1 MRMHIYAEI
10 RSCFDVVKVELH
22 KRDLEGVGHGL
33 HQGGGGGSD
42 GAKHASHPGLHQ
54 VTQRLAPLEAIIC
67 RVPGPCGLNW
77 CDSLSNAAW
86 LLDMG

>member
-33 HQGGGGGSD
+33 HQGGGGGGD
-42 GAKHASHPGLHQ
+42 GPEHAGHPRLHQ
-54 VTQRLAPLEAIIC
+54 VTQRLAPLEAVIC
-67 RVPGPCGLNW
+67 GIPGPGG
-77 CDSLSNAAW
+77 SN
-86 LLDMG
+86 